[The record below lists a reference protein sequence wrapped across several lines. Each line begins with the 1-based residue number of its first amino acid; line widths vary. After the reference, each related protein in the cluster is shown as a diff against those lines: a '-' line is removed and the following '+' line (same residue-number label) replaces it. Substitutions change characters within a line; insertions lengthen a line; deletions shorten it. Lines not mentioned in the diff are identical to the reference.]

1 MKLLLRMVSLLVIVA
16 VVVLLVVAPW
26 PLLLALLLG
35 FAAWL
40 QFARSGRQ
48 AGSITLVGL
57 STLGQRVGS
66 SLVTVIGIAG
76 VVAVLVAML
85 AMAQGYRDTLRGTGS
100 SDAAIVM
107 RGGSSAELA
116 SVFDRDSALVVTQA
130 PGIALDAAGKPIAS
144 PELVVAVNLP
154 QRGAKDADDL
164 GSAQLRGV
172 GEQAWALRSQVKI
185 IAGRRFSNGLR
196 ELVAGTGARR
206 QFAGLEPGRAVRI
219 GNQDWQVVGIFESGD
234 AMDSELWA
242 DAGVVG
248 PAWRRGSSVSAV
260 YVRLASAASFAP
272 FKAALAGDP
281 RLKVDVSTTAD
292 YYARQSESLTKTI
305 TVIGIVVG
313 SIMAIGAVFGALN
326 TMFATVAARAREIAT
341 LRAIGFRG
349 TPVVVAVMIETL
361 VLALAGGL
369 LGGLVAWLVFNDY
382 TASTMGNGMGQLTFR
397 FHVEAALLWTG
408 LKWALGMGFIGGLF
422 PALRA
427 ARLPVAAALRAL

>member
-1 MKLLLRMVSLLVIVA
+1 MKFLTRLLSLLAIVVAVLLLA
-16 VVVLLVVAPW
+16 AAPW

-35 FAAWL
+35 FLAWL
-40 QFARSGRQ
+40 QWTRAGRQ

-57 STLGQRVGS
+57 ATLGQRTGS
-66 SLVTVIGIAG
+66 SVVTVVGIAG

-100 SDAAIVM
+100 ADAAIVM
-107 RGGSSAELA
+107 RGGSSSEVA

-154 QRGAKDADDL
+154 LRGSKNADDL

-185 IAGRRFSNGLR
+185 IAGRRFTNGLR

-242 DAGVVG
+242 DGGVVG
-248 PAWRRGSSVSAV
+248 PAWRRGSGVSAV
-260 YVRLASAASFAP
+260 YVRLAGAAAFAP

-349 TPVVVAVMIETL
+349 TPVVVAVMLETL

-369 LGGLVAWLVFNDY
+369 LGGVVAWLVFNDY

-397 FHVEAALLWTG
+397 FHVEPALLWTG
-408 LKWALGMGFIGGLF
+408 LKWALAMGFIGGLF

>member
-1 MKLLLRMVSLLVIVA
+1 MKLLTRILSLLALLV
-16 VVVLLVVAPW
+16 VVVLLAAAPW

-35 FAAWL
+35 FLAWL
-40 QFARSGRQ
+40 QFTRAGRQ

-57 STLGQRVGS
+57 STLGQRTGTA
-66 SLVTVIGIAG
+66 LVTVVGIAG

-85 AMAQGYRDTLRGTGS
+85 AMAQGYGDTLRGTGS
-100 SDAAIVM
+100 DDTAIVM

-116 SVFDRDSALVVTQA
+116 SGLDRDSALVIAQA
-130 PGIALDAAGKPIAS
+130 PGVALDGAGKPIAS

-172 GEQAWALRSQVKI
+172 GEQAWALRKQVRI
-185 IAGRRFSNGLR
+185 IAGRRFTSGLR
-196 ELVAGTGARR
+196 ELVAGSGARR
-206 QFAGLEPGRAVRI
+206 QFAGLEVGRAVRI

-234 AMDSELWA
+234 ALDSELWA

-248 PAWRRGSSVSAV
+248 PAWRRGSGVSAV
-260 YVRLASAASFAP
+260 YVRLAGAKAFAT
-272 FKAALAGDP
+272 FKAALAADP
-281 RLKVDVSTTAD
+281 RLKVDASTTAD
-292 YYARQSESLTKTI
+292 YYARQSEALTRTI

-349 TPVVVAVMIETL
+349 TPVVVAVMLETL

-369 LGGLVAWLVFNDY
+369 LGGLVAWVVFNDF

-397 FHVEAALLWTG
+397 FHVEPPLLWTG
-408 LKWALGMGFIGGLF
+408 LKWALAMGFIGGLF

-427 ARLPVAAALRAL
+427 ARLPVATALRSL

>member
-1 MKLLLRMVSLLVIVA
+1 MKLLASIASLLALVV
-16 VVVLLVVAPW
+16 VVVLLAAGPW

-35 FAAWL
+35 FLAWL
-40 QFARSGRQ
+40 QFTRAGRQ

-57 STLGQRVGS
+57 STLGQRTGS
-66 SLVTVIGIAG
+66 AVVTVVGIAG

-100 SDAAIVM
+100 DDAAIVM
-107 RGGSSAELA
+107 RGGSSAEVA
-116 SVFDRDSALVVTQA
+116 SALDRDSALVVSQA
-130 PGIALDAAGKPIAS
+130 PGVALDGAGKPIAS

-154 QRGAKDADDL
+154 LRGSSGADDL

-185 IAGRRFSNGLR
+185 IAGRRFTNGLR
-196 ELVAGTGARR
+196 ELVAGTGVRR
-206 QFAGLEPGRAVRI
+206 QFAGLEVGRAVRI
-219 GNQDWQVVGIFESGD
+219 GNQEWQVVGIFESGD

-242 DAGVVG
+242 DVGVVG
-248 PAWRRGSSVSAV
+248 PAWRRGSGVSAV
-260 YVRLASAASFAP
+260 YVRLTAARAFAP
-272 FKAALAGDP
+272 FKAALAADP
-281 RLKVDVSTTAD
+281 RLKVDASTTAD

-349 TPVVVAVMIETL
+349 MPVVVAIMLETL

-369 LGGLVAWLVFNDY
+369 LGGLVAWVVFNDF

-397 FHVEAALLWTG
+397 FHVEPLLLWTG
-408 LKWALGMGFIGGLF
+408 LKWALAMGFIGGLF

-427 ARLPVAAALRAL
+427 ARLPVATALRSL

>member
-1 MKLLLRMVSLLVIVA
+1 MKFLARILSLLSIL
-16 VVVLLVVAPW
+16 VVVALLVVAPW

-35 FAAWL
+35 FVAWM
-40 QFARSGRQ
+40 QFARTGRQ
-48 AGSITLVGL
+48 SSSITLVGL
-57 STLGQRVGS
+57 GTLRQRAGS
-66 SLVTVIGIAG
+66 AVVTVIGIAG

-85 AMAQGYRDTLRGTGS
+85 AMAQGYRDTLRKSGS
-100 SDAAIVM
+100 EDTAIVM
-107 RGGSSAELA
+107 RGGSSSEVA

-130 PGIALDAAGKPIAS
+130 PGIAQDAAGKPIAS
-144 PELVVAVNLP
+144 PELVVAANLP
-154 QRGAKDADDL
+154 IRGSNDADEL
-164 GSAQLRGV
+164 GSVQLRGV

-185 IAGRRFSNGLR
+185 IAGRRFTNGLH

-206 QFAGLEPGRAVRI
+206 QFRGLEPGSEIRL
-219 GNQDWQVVGIFESGD
+219 GSQLWTVVGIFESGD

-248 PAWRRGSSVSAV
+248 PTWRRGSSVSAV
-260 YVRLASAASFAP
+260 YVRLRSAAAFAP
-272 FKAALAGDP
+272 FKAALASDP

-292 YYARQSESLTKTI
+292 YYSRQSESLTKVI

-349 TPVVVAVMIETL
+349 TPVVVAVMLETL

-369 LGGLVAWLVFNDY
+369 LGGLIAWLVFNDY
-382 TASTMGNGMGQLTFR
+382 TASTMGNGTGQLTFR
-397 FHVEAALLWTG
+397 FHVEPLLLWTG
-408 LKWALGMGFIGGLF
+408 LKWALAMGFIGGLF